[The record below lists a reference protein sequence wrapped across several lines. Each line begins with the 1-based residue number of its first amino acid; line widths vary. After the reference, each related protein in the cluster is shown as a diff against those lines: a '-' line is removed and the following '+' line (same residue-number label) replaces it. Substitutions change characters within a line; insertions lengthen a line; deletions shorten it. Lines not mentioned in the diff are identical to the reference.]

1 LCISY
6 PNAEDAARGL
16 TAGLISTAEHAQ
28 ILDAMNARRM
38 PPQNTRLGGEIYIH
52 GHSDSGEPQGTRG
65 CIALNNADMQDL
77 YDRVAIGTSVAI
89 VP

>member
-1 LCISY
+1 
-6 PNAEDAARGL
+6 
-16 TAGLISTAEHAQ
+16 
-28 ILDAMNARRM
+28 M

-52 GHSDSGEPQGTRG
+52 GHGDTGEPQGTRG